1 MPRVMTIWLPRWP
14 VQRRLD
20 ERPEWRTVPVFVC
33 RRERRGVMTIVSWA
47 WARPPKVQSAGGG
60 RSPAPCIPPGMSL
73 AEGMAVLALAHGSR
87 ACHMAE
93 VDRDDPAG
101 DRTALVQLARRCR
114 RFAPIVAL
122 EDTERPESIHL
133 DVTGTAG
140 FFGGEESLARTA
152 AWTLAA
158 HGIHARVAIA
168 DTAGAAWAATRHV
181 ERLDRRHAPPFR
193 RRRRFAVVPPGGQAA
208 MLAALPAGALR
219 LGSDVLAMLR
229 EVGIDSI
236 GGVLKL
242 PRKSLASRFPPA
254 LAQRLEQF
262 MGTRAEPLAAE
273 CGDALPQAAQ
283 AFDFPLSLREVGEE
297 AIAAVLERLVGQCV
311 APLAARGDGITAL
324 QVRFEHHAGNGVRG
338 PCPPVVIDVG
348 LYRPTVSVRHTI
360 DLVRLRMARVRL
372 PREITG
378 IAVHVV
384 AAAPALCRQRTLF
397 SGAGEAA
404 AAEVGMLLDRLAG
417 RLGPKAVFEPHVVR
431 DAQPEHAWVGMPPT
445 PSPAVRGASP
455 RKSGNPDTRLGNSLA
470 APAERRPIHMLPR
483 PVRLD
488 VMAVVPTVAD
498 AGRPPVRFRYG
509 GATHE
514 VAAAHGPER
523 IETAWW
529 RGPIVR
535 RDYYVV
541 ETTAGARFW
550 VFRRLRGGDWF
561 LHGMFG

>member
-20 ERPEWRTVPVFVC
+20 ERPELRTVPVFVC

-47 WARPPKVQSAGGG
+47 WARPPRTESARGGA
-60 RSPAPCIPPGMSL
+60 RPPEPRVPPGMSL

-93 VDRDDPAG
+93 VDSDDPAA
-101 DRTALVQLARRCR
+101 DRAALERLARKCR

-122 EDTERPESIHL
+122 EDAERPESIQL

-168 DTAGAAWAATRHV
+168 DTPGAAWAAARHV
-181 ERLDRRHAPPFR
+181 ERLDRRHAPPFQR
-193 RRRRFAVVPPGGQAA
+193 PRRFAVVPPGGQAA

-242 PRKSLASRFPPA
+242 PRKSLAARFPPVLA
-254 LAQRLEQF
+254 LRLAQF
-262 MGTRAEPLAAE
+262 TGTRAEPLMPTFGE
-273 CGDALPQAAQ
+273 ALPQAAQ
-283 AFDFPLSLREVGEE
+283 VFDFPLSLREMGEE
-297 AIAAVLERLVGQCV
+297 ALAAVLERLVGQCL
-311 APLAARGDGITAL
+311 APLTACGEGVTSL
-324 QVRFEHHAGNGVRG
+324 QVRFEQHAGAGVRA

-348 LYRPTVSVRHTI
+348 FYRPTVSARHAT
-360 DLVRLRMARVRL
+360 DLVRLRMSRLRL
-372 PREITG
+372 PREIDG
-378 IAVHVV
+378 IAVEVV

-397 SGAGEAA
+397 SGASEAA

-417 RLGPKAVFEPHVVR
+417 RLGPKAVFEPQVVR
-431 DAQPEHAWVGMPPT
+431 DAQPEHAWMGMPPAA
-445 PSPAVRGASP
+445 SPAAGEAS
-455 RKSGNPDTRLGNSLA
+455 RRHSGNQRATPA
-470 APAERRPIHMLPR
+470 APAERRPIRMLPR
-483 PVRLD
+483 PVPLD
-488 VMAVVPTVAD
+488 VIAVVPAVAD
-498 AGRPPVRFRYG
+498 ASRPPVRFRYG
-509 GATHE
+509 GEIHE
-514 VAAAHGPER
+514 VAADHGPER

-529 RGPIVR
+529 RGPTVR

-541 ETTAGARFW
+541 ETTAGVRFW
-550 VFRRLRGGDWF
+550 LFRRLRGGAWF
-561 LHGMFG
+561 MHGMFG

>member
-1 MPRVMTIWLPRWP
+1 
-14 VQRRLD
+14 
-20 ERPEWRTVPVFVC
+20 
-33 RRERRGVMTIVSWA
+33 
-47 WARPPKVQSAGGG
+47 
-60 RSPAPCIPPGMSL
+60 
-73 AEGMAVLALAHGSR
+73 
-87 ACHMAE
+87 
-93 VDRDDPAG
+93 
-101 DRTALVQLARRCR
+101 
-114 RFAPIVAL
+114 
-122 EDTERPESIHL
+122 
-133 DVTGTAG
+133 
-140 FFGGEESLARTA
+140 
-152 AWTLAA
+152 
-158 HGIHARVAIA
+158 
-168 DTAGAAWAATRHV
+168 
-181 ERLDRRHAPPFR
+181 
-193 RRRRFAVVPPGGQAA
+193 
-208 MLAALPAGALR
+208 
-219 LGSDVLAMLR
+219 MLR

-283 AFDFPLSLREVGEE
+283 AYDVPVSLREVGED
-297 AIAAVLERLVGQCV
+297 AIAAILERLVGRCV
-311 APLAARGDGITAL
+311 VPLAARGDGITAL
-324 QVRFEHHAGNGVRG
+324 QVRFEQRADTAEQG

-348 LYRPTVSVRHTI
+348 LYRPSTVVRHI
-360 DLVRLRMARVRL
+360 VDLVRLRMSRVRL
-372 PREITG
+372 PRELEG
-378 IAVHVV
+378 VVVDVV
-384 AAAPALCRQRTLF
+384 AAAPAVCRQRTLF

-455 RKSGNPDTRLGNSLA
+455 RKSGNPGNSLESSVA
-470 APAERRPIHMLPR
+470 VPVERRPIQMLPR
-483 PVRLD
+483 PVPLD
-488 VMAVVPTVAD
+488 VMAIVPAVAD
-498 AGRPPVRFRYG
+498 AGRPPVRFRHG
-509 GATHE
+509 GATYE